1 MRRMICVVGMVLA
14 CAAGAENEVRAW
26 KGKTG
31 GSAIEAS
38 FVKEENGVV
47 ALKRKDG
54 VTVQAKLDA
63 LCDADRAYVAEITYE
78 PREIKV
84 VFKRERL
91 GPGYVES
98 GSSDEVTYR
107 DSAVL
112 VVDHAVTD
120 GAPVELKE
128 DTTWKIESIDALGKR
143 ILPRRDGVGDALTTD
158 GKFIF
163 VTYRVKNDSRAPV
176 EIPAPILHD
185 RQGRV
190 FTQAE
195 RGMAQYYI
203 PEGTLFAGID
213 ALQPGFSKLYC
224 AFYELP
230 EDAEPVAVEVFPSVV
245 KPYMLRQVRRGGE
258 PLRGKKIALV
268 LQQASP
274 KPASQSA
281 SESAAAADTKSLLF
295 MRCVRVGQS
304 GDLGGQWYYDRSRRR
319 SLTYG
324 VELRGLGDE
333 SRPITLKAFFIGD
346 ASSKRDL
353 VVDKKEQTVTLDPGK
368 ITRVTLQSDEI
379 SERVYYYYTLRG
391 RERISGAK
399 LKGVIIQAW
408 SDGTLLSSWASLNQ
422 WRKYADLPDVV
433 KELGEMRGGEGEL

>member
-47 ALKRKDG
+47 TLKRKDG

-258 PLRGKKIALV
+258 PFARKENRACVAAGVA
-268 LQQASP
+268 QARV
-274 KPASQSA
+274 A
-281 SESAAAADTKSLLF
+281 
-295 MRCVRVGQS
+295 VRQRKCG
-304 GDLGGQWYYDRSRRR
+304 RRR
-319 SLTYG
+319 HEVFAVYA
-324 VELRGLGDE
+324 LRARGTVRRFG
-333 SRPITLKAFFIGD
+333 RPMVL
-346 ASSKRDL
+346 
-353 VVDKKEQTVTLDPGK
+353 
-368 ITRVTLQSDEI
+368 
-379 SERVYYYYTLRG
+379 
-391 RERISGAK
+391 
-399 LKGVIIQAW
+399 
-408 SDGTLLSSWASLNQ
+408 
-422 WRKYADLPDVV
+422 
-433 KELGEMRGGEGEL
+433 